1 MQGRK
6 INHCL
11 NNVIK
16 FSLMSTNDVK
26 LTIIFVPILVKV
38 IKDLL
43 LLFRK
48 GG

>member
-1 MQGRK
+1 
-6 INHCL
+6 
-11 NNVIK
+11 
-16 FSLMSTNDVK
+16 MSTNDVK

>member
-1 MQGRK
+1 
-6 INHCL
+6 
-11 NNVIK
+11 
-16 FSLMSTNDVK
+16 MSTNDVK
-26 LTIIFVPILVKV
+26 LTIIFVLILVKV